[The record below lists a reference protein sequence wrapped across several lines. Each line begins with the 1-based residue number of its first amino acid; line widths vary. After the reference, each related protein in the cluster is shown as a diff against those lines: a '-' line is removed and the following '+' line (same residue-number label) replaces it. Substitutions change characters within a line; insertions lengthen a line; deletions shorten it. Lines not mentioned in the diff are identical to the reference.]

1 MLDEPKDHAVTG
13 GRDVSLRDEGGHSPE
28 FRTVVLETTGP
39 AEAVDESP
47 RSEREA
53 EHVVVNYIGEVA
65 EHLPGTNDHEV
76 AQAE

>member
-1 MLDEPKDHAVTG
+1 M
-13 GRDVSLRDEGGHSPE
+13 
-28 FRTVVLETTGP
+28 VLETTGT

-53 EHVVVNYIGEVA
+53 EHFVVNYIAEVA
-65 EHLPGTNDHEV
+65 EHLPRTNGHEV